1 MAGKNCQTFI
11 KRLSTQCFP
20 IMPPIRSCVLFF
32 RLDYHNAVPYRGYKL
47 RRSDSMV
54 EPANGGPVKACKG
67 DIIFAYKIINK
78 TLA

>member
-1 MAGKNCQTFI
+1 MAGKNCQTLI
-11 KRLSTQCFP
+11 P
-20 IMPPIRSCVLFF
+20 IMPPLRGCVLFF

-47 RRSDSMV
+47 CKSDSMV
-54 EPANGGPVKACKG
+54 EPANEGPVKPFKG